1 MTLFLPAALLSLAVV
16 GTPSQAAPD
25 AAAPTIASDTVQTDR
40 AEIEELEGRVA
51 LILLVRGF
59 DAFEA
64 LFHPDY
70 VNWADGRTLTT
81 REQYLAGVRRWFDQG
96 NHATRTTMRP
106 VSIEV
111 FGDIALSRYRLR
123 EDFNNGQSFVG
134 HFASLARR
142 HEGRWLLYRTNFTTL
157 YRGPTA
163 EVPDALAAE
172 FDG

>member
-1 MTLFLPAALLSLAVV
+1 MTSILLATALLSLAAAES
-16 GTPSQAAPD
+16 PSHASP
-25 AAAPTIASDTVQTDR
+25 AAAPSATADAAQADR
-40 AEIEELEGRVA
+40 AAIEELEGRVA
-51 LILLVRGF
+51 LVLREKGF
-59 DAFEA
+59 DAFAA

-70 VNWADGRTLTT
+70 VNWADGSALT
-81 REQYLAGVRRWFDQG
+81 RRDQYLAGVRRWFDEG
-96 NHATRTTMRP
+96 NHATRTTMKP
-106 VSIEV
+106 VSIEL

-157 YRGPTA
+157 YRGPTG

-172 FDG
+172 FER